1 METATSKQE
10 FEELMSY
17 VRDLKKEKDVLLLVH
32 NYQRSRIQD
41 IADVLGDSFGLSV
54 QAQKAKPANI
64 VFCGVD
70 FMAESAKLLNPA
82 KRVVHPNAASRCPMA
97 AMVDVKGL
105 LDMKK
110 EHPGAGVCA
119 YVNTTASVKAEVD
132 VCCTSSNV
140 VRVLQAM
147 PQRKII
153 FVPDSN
159 LGLYAR
165 RFVKDKE
172 LVLWPGYCH
181 VHSNIRAEDIKAV
194 LKDHPKAE
202 VIAHPECLPEVIDM
216 ADAVASTEGMLGHIK
231 QSKAKEFILATEQ
244 EMAYRLGKM
253 FPDRRL
259 IPLASALC
267 PAMKK
272 IEFED
277 VIKAIETLR
286 PEVSLPK
293 DVMERARV
301 PLERMVAIGLGKK
314 VDWN

>member
-1 METATSKQE
+1 MNRLQE
-10 FEELMSY
+10 QI
-17 VRDLKKEKDVLLLVH
+17 VQLKKEKDAIILGH
-32 NYQRSRIQD
+32 NYQRKEVQEISD
-41 IADVLGDSFGLSV
+41 FLGDSYGLSV
-54 QAQKAKPANI
+54 QASKTKAKVI

-70 FMAESAKLLNPA
+70 FMAESAKILNPE
-82 KRVVHPNAASRCPMA
+82 KTVLHPNLKAKCPMA
-97 AMVDVKGL
+97 AMVDVASLRELKA
-105 LDMKK
+105 
-110 EHPGAGVCA
+110 EHPGAPVVS
-119 YVNTTASVKAEVD
+119 YVNTSAEVKAESD
-132 VCCTSSNV
+132 ICCTSANAV
-140 VRVLQAM
+140 
-147 PQRKII
+147 KIVQSLPDKKVI
-153 FVPDSN
+153 FVPDTN

-181 VHSNIRAEDIKAV
+181 VHSEIRAEDIKAV
-194 LKDHPKAE
+194 KKDHPKAE
-202 VIAHPECLPEVIDM
+202 VIAHPECLPEVIDI
-216 ADAVASTEGMLGHIK
+216 ADAVASTEGMIGHIK

-244 EMAYRLGKM
+244 EMAYRLGKI

-277 VIKAIETLR
+277 VIKAIETLK

-301 PLERMVAIGLGKK
+301 PLERMVAIGLGNK